1 MIPTGT
7 HINYYFICHRKL
19 WLFSH
24 GVQCEMESD
33 AVRMGKHIHET
44 SYEREDKEIAIDGR
58 IVLDWFDAERGVV
71 HEVKKSDKMEEAHVW
86 QICFYLWYLK
96 EKGMAI
102 AQREH
107 DEGITGELNYPMLKS
122 KKTVIL
128 TTEKERELTRD
139 IIPEIEAILAAEVM
153 PGAVEWKVCKSC
165 AYCELCHS

>member
-58 IVLDWFDAERGVV
+58 IVLDWFDEKRGVV
-71 HEVKKSDKMEEAHVW
+71 HEVKKSDSMEEAHEW
-86 QICFYLWYLK
+86 QILFYLWYLK
-96 EKGMAI
+96 QKGMTI
-102 AQREH
+102 ADSEH
-107 DEGITGELNYPMLKS
+107 SEGITGELNYPMLKI

-128 TTEKERELTRD
+128 TPDKEHELQEK
-139 IIPEIEAILAAEVM
+139 IIPEIEAILAADDM
-153 PGAVEWKVCKSC
+153 PGTIEWKVCKSC
-165 AYCELCHS
+165 SYCELCYS